1 MKTHDLSKA
10 LNHLSRV
17 LRAGPNIELD
27 DLANLST
34 HVEQSRTSKVSKD
47 LSDKGSA
54 LALLAQIASYN
65 KRELSELII
74 FLGIPVEVKNTDSVR
89 DLLGRTLRYIQDNP
103 TVQTRLASSGGDK
116 VSESAPPLA
125 RALAILMS
133 QS

>member
-1 MKTHDLSKA
+1 MKTHELSKA
-10 LNHLSRV
+10 LTHLSRV

-27 DLANLST
+27 SLANLST
-34 HVEQSRTSKVSKD
+34 HAEPPRASKASKD

-65 KRELSELII
+65 KRELSELINY
-74 FLGIPVEVKNTDSVR
+74 LGIPVEVKNTDSVR
-89 DLLGRTLRYIQDNP
+89 DLLGRTLRYIQENP
-103 TVQTRLASSGGDK
+103 TVQTRLASSGNDK
-116 VSESAPPLA
+116 ASDSAPPLA